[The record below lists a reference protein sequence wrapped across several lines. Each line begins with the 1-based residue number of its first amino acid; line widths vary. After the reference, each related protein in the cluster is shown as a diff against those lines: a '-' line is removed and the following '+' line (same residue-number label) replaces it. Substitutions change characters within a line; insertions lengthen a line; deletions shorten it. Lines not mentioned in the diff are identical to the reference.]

1 MFVCDEWRDCTFNRR
16 QDGTT
21 IAKLVYIDSFWDGML
36 EVCTIS
42 EPLVKVLHLVDGEKL
57 TMGYLYEAMDRTK
70 ETIRSYYVGKGTP
83 RHTRYM
89 MIWDLIDSR

>member
-1 MFVCDEWRDCTFNRR
+1 MFVCDEWCDCTFNRR
-16 QDGTT
+16 QDGTA

-42 EPLVKVLHLVDGEKL
+42 EPLVKVLRLVDGENP
-57 TMGYLYEAMDRTK
+57 TMGYLYEAMETAK
-70 ETIRSYYVGKGTP
+70 ESIRSYYVGKGTP
-83 RHTRYM
+83 GHTRYM